1 MTAFASIRDRP
12 FFFRIEPLYSL
23 NVVGLAELMVLS
35 VDNIGL
41 LVGLGLICTVAADH
55 LAVAVLLLAGIV
67 VNLLVGLLLMVAEI
81 VVIVCDCNSR
91 AD

>member
-1 MTAFASIRDRP
+1 MIALTGISIRP
-12 FFFRIEPLYSL
+12 FFFRIEPLNSL
-23 NVVGLAELMVLS
+23 NVVRLAELMVLS

-41 LVGLGLICTVAADH
+41 LVGLCLICTVAADH
-55 LAVAVLLLAGIV
+55 LAVTVLLLAGIV

-91 AD
+91 AG